1 MIRRSGPAVVGAAA
15 LLVAVCTAP
24 SNDTAISRSGST
36 RPTAPTST
44 ATATATPTA
53 TPQNGVAAAAAR
65 LSPSV
70 VTVNTRTAQ
79 GGGNGSGV
87 VYRDGGYLITNEHV
101 VRGATG
107 ISLTLADATQTA
119 ARLVAADPI
128 TDIAVL
134 RAARTD
140 LPVARFA
147 TALPQVGQTVIT
159 VGSPLGFTNTVSAGI
174 VSALGRAIPGAAAAG
189 NQALVDLIQTDAAIS
204 PGNSG
209 GALADQTG
217 TVIGINEAYISPQA
231 GAVDLGFA
239 IPAATALD
247 VAEELRTSGRARH
260 AFTGLTPTTVTA
272 DVARDFNLPVSS
284 GVLITQVT
292 AAGPADR
299 AGLTPG
305 AIMTRLAN
313 RPTPTVE
320 AFLGALRRLEP
331 RQAVPVTFLRPGQTG
346 PRTATMTL
354 AERP

>member
-1 MIRRSGPAVVGAAA
+1 MIRKSAPAIAIAAA
-15 LLVAVCTAP
+15 LLGTACTAP
-24 SNDTAISRSGST
+24 ATDTAASGSGSART
-36 RPTAPTST
+36 AEPTTTASTAP
-44 ATATATPTA
+44 AG
-53 TPQNGVAAAAAR
+53 GVTAAAAR
-65 LSPSV
+65 LTPSV
-70 VTVNTRTAQ
+70 VTVNTRTPE

-87 VYRDGGYLITNEHV
+87 VYRDGGFLITNEHV
-101 VRGATG
+101 VRGASS

-134 RAARTD
+134 QAGRSG

-147 TALPQVGQTVIT
+147 TALPQVGQSVIT

-174 VSALGRAIPGAAAAG
+174 ISGLGRAIPGAAAAG

-209 GALADQTG
+209 GALADLTG
-217 TVIGINEAYISPQA
+217 AVIGINEAYISPQA

-260 AFTGLTPTTVTA
+260 AFTGLTPATVTA
-272 DVARDFNLPVSS
+272 DIARDFDLPITS
-284 GVLITQVT
+284 GVLATQVT
-292 AAGPADR
+292 ADGPADR
-299 AGLTPG
+299 AGITPG
-305 AIMTRLAN
+305 AIITELADQ
-313 RPTPTVE
+313 PTPTVE

-331 RQAVPVTFLRPGQTG
+331 RQAVAVIFLPPGQRSPQTG
-346 PRTATMTL
+346 TITL

>member
-1 MIRRSGPAVVGAAA
+1 VTRKSLPALALAAALVLAACTAPADDTSSRSGPGR
-15 LLVAVCTAP
+15 TADP
-24 SNDTAISRSGST
+24 TTTAS
-36 RPTAPTST
+36 PAPTGS
-44 ATATATPTA
+44 
-53 TPQNGVAAAAAR
+53 VAAAAAR

-87 VYRDGGYLITNEHV
+87 IYRAGGFLITNEHV

-107 ISLTLADATQTA
+107 ISLTLADATQTS

-134 RAARTD
+134 QAGRND
-140 LPVARFA
+140 LPVARFS
-147 TALPQVGQTVIT
+147 TALPQVGQSVIT
-159 VGSPLGFTNTVSAGI
+159 VGSPLGFANTVSAGI
-174 VSALGRAIPGAAAAG
+174 VSGLGRAIPGAAAAG

-209 GALADQTG
+209 GALADHTG
-217 TVIGINEAYISPQA
+217 AVIGINEAYISPQA

-247 VAEELRTSGRARH
+247 VAEELRSSGRARH
-260 AFTGLTPTTVTA
+260 AFTGLTPATVTA
-272 DVARDFNLPVSS
+272 DTARDFNLPVTS
-284 GVLITQVT
+284 GVLATQVT
-292 AAGPADR
+292 ADGPADR
-299 AGLTPG
+299 AGITPG
-305 AIMTRLAN
+305 AIITELGGQ
-313 RPTPTVE
+313 PTSTVE

-331 RQAVPVTFLRPGQTG
+331 RQEVPVEFLPTGQRD
-346 PRTATMTL
+346 PRTATITL